1 MTEGAPAVES
11 KRNNKSHSRWRLK
24 LDAETSVRMA
34 GVRQEDT
41 AAELVVRRILSSL
54 GHRYRVRNRDLPG
67 SPDVANRR
75 QRWAVFVHG
84 CFWHRHA
91 DCKRATT
98 PKANADFWCGKFER
112 NMERDRDNEA
122 KLKEMGWRVLV
133 IWECE
138 TRDLKKL
145 TRRIVEF
152 FRLG

>member
-1 MTEGAPAVES
+1 MD
-11 KRNNKSHSRWRLK
+11 LK
-24 LDAETSVRMA
+24 TDPERSAIMRSVKQKDTGPEMI
-34 GVRQEDT
+34 VRK
-41 AAELVVRRILSSL
+41 LLYSL
-54 GHRYRVRNRDLPG
+54 GLRYRLHRRNLPG
-67 SPDVANRR
+67 SPDVVFVSKKV
-75 QRWAVFVHG
+75 AVFIHG

-91 DCKRATT
+91 DCKRVTT
-98 PKANADFWCGKFER
+98 PKANADFWRGKFER

-122 KLKEMGWRVLV
+122 NLKAMGWRVLV